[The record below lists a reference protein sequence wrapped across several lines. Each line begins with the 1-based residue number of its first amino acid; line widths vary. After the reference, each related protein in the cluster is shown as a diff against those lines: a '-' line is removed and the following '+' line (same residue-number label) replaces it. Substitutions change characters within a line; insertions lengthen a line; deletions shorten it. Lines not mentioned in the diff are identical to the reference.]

1 MFVLFCFSGKKIGE
15 GKLKGKSVIGV
26 IHSLDEKSF
35 CTIATISSIAYH
47 SDYDDLSN
55 KKLKMSLNAFYLA
68 LPARLILFIT
78 QDTANC

>member
-1 MFVLFCFSGKKIGE
+1 M
-15 GKLKGKSVIGV
+15 KGKSVIGV

-55 KKLKMSLNAFYLA
+55 KKLKISLNAFYLA
-68 LPARLILFIT
+68 LPALFTSNPIT
-78 QDTANC
+78 HDTANCRSK

>member
-1 MFVLFCFSGKKIGE
+1 MFVLFFWKKIGE
-15 GKLKGKSVIGV
+15 GQLKGKSVIGV

-55 KKLKMSLNAFYLA
+55 KKLKISLNAFYLA
-68 LPARLILFIT
+68 LLASNPIT
-78 QDTANC
+78 HDTANCRSK